1 MNDSNATTASGSGDE
16 NSFIISPHDS
26 ILVTGA
32 SGFIGSRVVRGLI
45 RRGFQN
51 LVCLA
56 RPSGN
61 FVKLE
66 EMINQCPRGVQ
77 IRVVKGDL
85 LSPENCAAACK
96 NVALIYHL
104 AAGIGEKSFA
114 KALTNYVVTTR
125 NLLEAIMPSPRFR
138 RFVLV
143 SSFSVYS
150 NRYHRRVRLLDESCP
165 TEKAPEKR
173 GEAYCVAKV
182 RQEELV
188 VEYCGKHKIPFVVVR
203 PGSVYGEG
211 KGEITGRV
219 GLRRS
224 RFFLHL
230 GGSNTIPF
238 SYVENCAEAIILAG
252 LIPEIEGEVFNIV
265 DDELPSSRQFL
276 KMYKQNVGNLTSI
289 YVPHALSYILCY
301 FWEKCS
307 EWSGGRLAPVFN
319 RSRWHAE
326 WKKTRY
332 SNAKL
337 KATLGWIQNVS
348 TEEGLRRYFQGCSG
362 ANR

>member
-1 MNDSNATTASGSGDE
+1 MNDASNSLRV
-16 NSFIISPHDS
+16 SFDDP
-26 ILVTGA
+26 ILITGA
-32 SGFIGSRVVRGLI
+32 AGFIGSRVVRGLI

-51 LVCLA
+51 LVCFA

-61 FVKLE
+61 LVEIE
-66 EMINQCPRGVQ
+66 EIINQCPHGVK

-85 LSPENCAAACK
+85 LSPEDCAAACEG
-96 NVALIYHL
+96 VALIYHL
-104 AAGIGEKSFA
+104 AAGIREKSFA
-114 KALTNYVVTTR
+114 EAYTNSVVTTR
-125 NLLEAIMPSPRFR
+125 NLLEAIGPSPRLR
-138 RFVLV
+138 RLVLV
-143 SSFSVYS
+143 SSFAVYS
-150 NRYHRRVRLLDESCP
+150 NRYQQPGHLLDEACP
-165 TEKAPEKR
+165 TEKQPEKR
-173 GEAYCVAKV
+173 GEAYCLAKV

-188 VEYCGKHKIPFVVVR
+188 VEYCGKRNIPFVVVR

-211 KGEITGRV
+211 KEEITGRV

-230 GGSNTIPF
+230 GGPNIIPF

-252 LIPEIEGEVFNIV
+252 LIPGVEREVFNVV

-276 KMYKQNVGNLTSI
+276 KMYKESVGNLTSI
-289 YVPHALSYILCY
+289 YVPHALSYTLCY

-332 SNAKL
+332 SNEKL
-337 KATLGWIQNVS
+337 KSVLGWIQNVS
-348 TEEGLRRYFQGCSG
+348 TKEGLRRYFRSCSI